1 MTFISRY
8 SAAAPREGRAG
19 KEIVAGMKPSA
30 KKNATRVKDD
40 SLYGLLSSYKSSYTY
55 IRILVSEEDDS
66 VILQLTGN
74 PRNFNAIVPEKYN
87 NYRILRRLEIGASKQ
102 FLKYVVPENLIAVLG
117 PMLELNI
124 PPDKVVITDSIKK
137 DGIYAIETMLKYR
150 LKMIQGIRKILN
162 MSPQKRYEVIEKY
175 LSGDQE

>member
-1 MTFISRY
+1 V
-8 SAAAPREGRAG
+8 
-19 KEIVAGMKPSA
+19 KEIVSGMKSSA

-55 IRILVSEEDDS
+55 IRVLVSEEDDS

-74 PRNFNAIVPEKYN
+74 PKNFSPGLHEKYG
-87 NYRILRRLEIGASKQ
+87 NYSVLRRLEIGTPKQ
-102 FLKYVVPENLIAVLG
+102 FLKYVMPENLIVVLG

-124 PPDKVVITDSIKK
+124 PPDKVVITDSVKK
-137 DGIYAIETMLKYR
+137 DGIYAIETGLKYR
-150 LKMIQGIRKILN
+150 LKVIQGVRKILN

>member
-1 MTFISRY
+1 
-8 SAAAPREGRAG
+8 
-19 KEIVAGMKPSA
+19 MKPTL

-55 IRILVSEEDDS
+55 IRVLVSEEDDS

-74 PRNFNAIVPEKYN
+74 PKNFNALIPEKLK
-87 NYRILRRLEIGASKQ
+87 NYRVLRRLEIGAPKK
-102 FLKYVVPENLIAVLG
+102 FLKYVVPESLITVLG

-124 PPDKVVITDSIKK
+124 PPEKVVITDSMKK
-137 DGIYAIETMLKYR
+137 DGIYAVETTLKYR
-150 LKMIQGIRKILN
+150 LKVIQGARKILN

-175 LSGDQE
+175 LSGYQE